1 MRDFLQPYR
10 IYAGEWLPLL
20 LKAMGKTALL
30 SISAF
35 ALSLVLGLLLVV
47 CRNARW
53 RVLQQGVAL
62 YVAAVRG
69 VPLLAILFLLYFG
82 LPGIGI
88 TFDAFSAAMLGLALA
103 FAAQIAELF
112 RAGLM
117 AIPPGQ
123 REAALAVGF
132 TPAQSFTLIVLPQ
145 VVRIS
150 IAPLIVTFVSLLKDS
165 SLASLITVD
174 ELVLTGR
181 ALATEYFL
189 PLHIYLAV
197 GACYFLIAWP
207 FSLLSKRLAP
217 RAAR

>member
-1 MRDFLQPYR
+1 MIDFLQPYAD
-10 IYAGEWLPLL
+10 YAGDWLPPLL
-20 LKAMGKTALL
+20 EAMGKTAML
-30 SISAF
+30 SVAAF
-35 ALSLVLGLLLVV
+35 ALSLVLGLLLVL
-47 CRNARW
+47 CRSSRW
-53 RVLQQGVAL
+53 RVVERGVAL
-62 YVAAVRG
+62 YVATVRG

-88 TFDAFSAAMLGLALA
+88 TFDAFTAAIIGLALA
-103 FAAQIAELF
+103 FAAQVAELF

-132 TPAQSFTLIVLPQ
+132 TPYQSFTLIVLPQ

-181 ALATEYFL
+181 AMATEYFL
-189 PLHIYLAV
+189 PLQIYLAV
-197 GACYFLIAWP
+197 GVCYFLIAWP

-217 RAAR
+217 SAAR